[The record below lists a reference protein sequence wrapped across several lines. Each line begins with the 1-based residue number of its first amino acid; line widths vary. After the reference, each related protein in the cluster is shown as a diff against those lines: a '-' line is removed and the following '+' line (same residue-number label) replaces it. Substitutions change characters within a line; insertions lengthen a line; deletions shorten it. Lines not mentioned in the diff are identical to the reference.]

1 MPFGIASRRG
11 KIEWGKVLHRNGE
24 RIIDTHAS
32 DPGPL
37 DGNRRKF
44 DAGFGIPASADQT
57 NGQVAGFRQHE
68 RDFGAPGNLGVHPAH
83 GVPLFPGDNLDRTC
97 SHLVKT
103 KLAGGI
109 GFGFSGRAFL
119 VQVPGTSQAAL
130 DNARIA
136 ELLNWML
143 VQFSAKEIPPGFEPY
158 TTAEVGRYRSAPL
171 DDVAARRKSVAD
183 RLKQM
188 GNPVD

>member
-1 MPFGIASRRG
+1 MKRSLRRVCLAG
-11 KIEWGKVLHRNGE
+11 VLCLLLAPMLAPAAAAGLARQDYLLHCAGCHQADGSGSPRNG
-24 RIIDTHAS
+24 
-32 DPGPL
+32 
-37 DGNRRKF
+37 
-44 DAGFGIPASADQT
+44 IP
-57 NGQVAGFRQHE
+57 NMK
-68 RDFGAPGNLGVHPAH
+68 GVV
-83 GVPLFPGDNLDRTC
+83 GRFL
-97 SHLVKT
+97 HLPE
-103 KLAGGI
+103 
-109 GFGFSGRAFL
+109 GRAFL